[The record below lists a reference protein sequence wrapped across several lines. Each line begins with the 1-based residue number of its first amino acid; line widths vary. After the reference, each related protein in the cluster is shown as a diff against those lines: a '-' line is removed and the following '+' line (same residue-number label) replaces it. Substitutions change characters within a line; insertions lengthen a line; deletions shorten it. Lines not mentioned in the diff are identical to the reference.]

1 MKKIIRLTESDLTR
15 IVKRVIMEQKT
26 HQGLY
31 ELEKQLKPF
40 GFVKEPELMA
50 VSKGSDD
57 NGAFIQYRQHEL
69 DANGKKVSDDKYVL
83 VVTINGKHKIYKEYK
98 LTPPN
103 YMIDVTKIINDLG
116 DYKNYKF

>member
-26 HQGLY
+26 HQGLS

-40 GFVKEPELMA
+40 GFVKDTEFMV

-57 NGAFIQYRQHEL
+57 NGVFIQYRQPEL

-83 VVTINGKHKIYKEYK
+83 VVTINGKNKIYKEYK

-103 YMIDVTKIINDLG
+103 HMIDVTKIINDLG